1 MSNHESNA
9 EERLFEEYSQRLIQL
24 ASQNIHPSLLRR
36 FDGEDVVQSVFR
48 TLFRRIEAD
57 KLHIEGSQQL
67 WKLLVKLTLCK
78 TRSHAR
84 KHTAQKRDAIGDQSL
99 TLSSPVMDGQPLP
112 EDALAL
118 REELDLVLAHLP
130 NRAAEIVSMR
140 LEGRNRS
147 EIAKEL
153 NLSRQTIHRIL
164 RLTQQRLEQR
174 FDTFSR
180 KNK

>member
-1 MSNHESNA
+1 
-9 EERLFEEYSQRLIQL
+9 
-24 ASQNIHPSLLRR
+24 
-36 FDGEDVVQSVFR
+36 
-48 TLFRRIEAD
+48 
-57 KLHIEGSQQL
+57 
-67 WKLLVKLTLCK
+67 
-78 TRSHAR
+78 
-84 KHTAQKRDAIGDQSL
+84 
-99 TLSSPVMDGQPLP
+99 MDGQPLP

-130 NRAAEIVSMR
+130 SRAAEIVSMR